1 MVTLHIISKRKIII
15 MQHKRRKHLGKS
27 ILILLA
33 IAIVGGVI
41 VLMKK
46 DIPVQQKP
54 VELALDAKIFLESPP
69 AE

>member
-1 MVTLHIISKRKIII
+1 